1 MERDTSFTI
10 DAFCLQVEIEGL
22 NLVLVH
28 CNMSAIASASLP
40 DLVELDV
47 FKVLKFFLRVFILII
62 KRYYEIINI
71 AFIFEP
77 ELFKIAIF
85 FQMWY
90 FSFIFKNKYFILSVR
105 DSNKF
110 REKGKIGRQT
120 YCPILP
126 GEPLPVPLQRTIF

>member
-85 FQMWY
+85 FQM
-90 FSFIFKNKYFILSVR
+90 
-105 DSNKF
+105 
-110 REKGKIGRQT
+110 
-120 YCPILP
+120 
-126 GEPLPVPLQRTIF
+126 